1 MELNWPILTREAFMF
16 VLGRCLLITAVAL
29 AVPYTAFAQSKGDAG
44 SGPTNGATST
54 NDAGSGPTPGAKPN
68 TGAADSTGTTTG
80 QNSQTNSSQEVQKS
94 AGEDTKPKP
103 VDAQGKKIAP

>member
-1 MELNWPILTREAFMF
+1 MLL
-16 VLGRCLLITAVAL
+16 LGRCLLVSAIAL
-29 AVPYTAFAQSKGDAG
+29 SVPYAAFAQPKGDAG

-68 TGAADSTGTTTG
+68 TSAAESTGTTTG

-94 AGEDTKPKP
+94 AAGDDTKPKP